1 MIDAILTVLLI
12 ILAILFVASVIA
24 LIVLAEIEK
33 EKDRQRG
40 EVKKDIDFG
49 GYTIGELRRITKDL
63 NRLDRERARAA
74 ARRRRYIYDN

>member
-24 LIVLAEIEK
+24 LIVLAEIEM
-33 EKDRQRG
+33 EKDRQRE

-49 GYTIGELRRITKDL
+49 GYTIGELRRITKNL